1 MDKAVGMK
9 AGELE
14 FQSLEPVCQRDKH
27 TASDPRTQEA
37 EAKATQ
43 GKSIN

>member
-1 MDKAVGMK
+1 MDKAVGVK

-14 FQSLEPVCQRDKH
+14 FQSLEPVCQRGKH

-37 EAKATQ
+37 ETKATQ
-43 GKSIN
+43 GKLNN